1 MDRGKGLSA
10 AQQERELAGQGRD
23 ASRAAVSQMATIE
36 QAVTDTASRIEH
48 LGEASRQIT
57 SVVSVIREVAD
68 QTNLLALNAAIE
80 AARAGEQGRGFAV
93 VADEVRKLAE
103 RTGNSTQEIAHMI
116 QRIQDVS
123 KATTS
128 DVAASSQRVAEGSRT
143 ALQAGEIAASVEVSA
158 ARAGRAMQLID
169 DALAESSQA
178 TRDIAAQMERVAQTA
193 ERDTETARRSAD
205 EARQVGILASTLKAL
220 AVQFKA

>member
-1 MDRGKGLSA
+1 MPSTVASD
-10 AQQERELAGQGRD
+10 LARTS
-23 ASRAAVSQMATIE
+23 ASRRRDSF
-36 QAVTDTASRIEH
+36 TDNPTAPI
-48 LGEASRQIT
+48 
-57 SVVSVIREVAD
+57 
-68 QTNLLALNAAIE
+68 
-80 AARAGEQGRGFAV
+80 
-93 VADEVRKLAE
+93 
-103 RTGNSTQEIAHMI
+103 
-116 QRIQDVS
+116 S
-123 KATTS
+123 KPTTS

-143 ALQAGEIAASVEVSA
+143 ALHAGEIAASVEVSA

-205 EARQVGILASTLKAL
+205 EARQVGILASKLKAL

>member
-1 MDRGKGLSA
+1 MIARNQRSITDLATQVKQASGIIQELEKNAQEINTILSTI
-10 AQQERELAGQGRD
+10 QGI
-23 ASRAAVSQMATIE
+23 AE
-36 QAVTDTASRIEH
+36 
-48 LGEASRQIT
+48 
-57 SVVSVIREVAD
+57 

-143 ALQAGEIAASVEVSA
+143 ALHAGEIAASVEVSA

-193 ERDTETARRSAD
+193 ERDTETESPR
-205 EARQVGILASTLKAL
+205 
-220 AVQFKA
+220 

>member
-1 MDRGKGLSA
+1 
-10 AQQERELAGQGRD
+10 
-23 ASRAAVSQMATIE
+23 
-36 QAVTDTASRIEH
+36 
-48 LGEASRQIT
+48 
-57 SVVSVIREVAD
+57 
-68 QTNLLALNAAIE
+68 
-80 AARAGEQGRGFAV
+80 
-93 VADEVRKLAE
+93 
-103 RTGNSTQEIAHMI
+103 MI

-143 ALQAGEIAASVEVSA
+143 ALHAGEIAASVEVSA

-205 EARQVGILASTLKAL
+205 EAHQVGILASKLKAL